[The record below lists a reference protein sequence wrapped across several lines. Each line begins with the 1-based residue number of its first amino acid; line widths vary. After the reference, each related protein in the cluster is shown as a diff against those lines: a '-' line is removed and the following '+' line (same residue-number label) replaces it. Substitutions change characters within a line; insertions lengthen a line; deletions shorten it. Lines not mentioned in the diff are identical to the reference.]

1 MTRGLERYYG
11 SFHLHFITCSCY
23 HRLPHLASPERRD
36 AFLIDLEEVRQR
48 YSFVV
53 LGYVVMP
60 EHFHLLMS
68 EPEFGDP
75 SRVMSALKFRVA
87 KRQLREMREAPGEL
101 GPDLVHFW
109 QHRFYDFNVWRDK
122 KRIEKLRYMH
132 RNPVVRGIVASPEL
146 WKWSSYRF
154 YLEGEAGPVRIN
166 EGWPKADMRVR
177 P

>member
-1 MTRGLERYYG
+1 MTRGLERSYG

-36 AFLIDLEEVRQR
+36 VFLVDLEEVRRR

-53 LGYVVMP
+53 VGYAVMP

-68 EPEFGDP
+68 EPERGDP
-75 SRVMSALKFRVA
+75 SRAISALKFRVA
-87 KRQLREMREAPGEL
+87 KRQLREMRRARGEL

-109 QHRFYDFNVWRDK
+109 QHRFYDFNVWTDK

-132 RNPVVRGIVASPEL
+132 RNPVGRGIVASPEL

-154 YLEGEAGPVRIN
+154 YSEGEAGHRAN
-166 EGWPKADMRVR
+166 Q
-177 P
+177 